1 MQDRWKKDLINLNNE
16 RRDNKRKEIIQ
27 LERNTEGDV

>member
-1 MQDRWKKDLINLNNE
+1 MQDLINLNNE